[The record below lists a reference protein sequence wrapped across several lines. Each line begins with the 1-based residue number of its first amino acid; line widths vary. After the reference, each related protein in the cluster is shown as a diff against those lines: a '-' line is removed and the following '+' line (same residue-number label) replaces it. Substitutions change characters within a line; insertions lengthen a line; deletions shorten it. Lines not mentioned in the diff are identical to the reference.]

1 MVEHYKTQLSFTKLR
16 WTLLNSV
23 EPYWTQL
30 NFTKFSWTNLNLGC
44 FEFSKFESNSIY
56 LPICYIFSAK
66 TNQVMCYVFSLR
78 HIKKSTWELFQ
89 GCDDYIKVEKSGLS
103 RGGVVVNWRWFLWVP
118 LEVKAAS
125 QSPHALLQWFRQNR
139 IFNYNVSSAKLL
151 FPAVF
156 VLVLGSLWDSHGRNN
171 FRKTCWISNW

>member
-1 MVEHYKTQLSFTKLR
+1 MLR
-16 WTLLNSV
+16 SQYLLYV
-23 EPYWTQL
+23 ILDFKHIATYFW
-30 NFTKFSWTNLNLGC
+30 LNLTC
-44 FEFSKFESNSIY
+44 LMF
-56 LPICYIFSAK
+56 
-66 TNQVMCYVFSLR
+66 YVFSLRR

-139 IFNYNVSSAKLL
+139 IFNYNVSTAKLL

-156 VLVLGSLWDSHGRNN
+156 VLVLGPIWNSHGQNDLTKSQTTFYYSVFTELSKLSELRWAELSSWLSWD
-171 FRKTCWISNW
+171 KLNWAKLS